1 MVSHRQSSLYSAP
14 SVQKVDITGH
24 SDSAMHFEDI
34 DDASS
39 VVMTLGDTE
48 IDPSYAVELIT
59 SIL

>member
-1 MVSHRQSSLYSAP
+1 MMVSHRQSSHISAP
-14 SVQKVDITGH
+14 SVQKVDSH
-24 SDSAMHFEDI
+24 SDSAMNFEDI

-59 SIL
+59 NIL